1 MKVLLNTLHEKAASR
16 ATLPGRR
23 SERGYALMMVV
34 FFVTLLLIAS
44 MAAAPSILQQGKREK
59 EQEMIWRGQQYVR
72 GVKLYYRKMGRF
84 PTSVD
89 DLTKPK
95 VGSLRFMRQAYK
107 DPMNVGDGSW
117 RLIYVGP
124 AGQLI
129 GSLKPP
135 QTLQIPGA
143 STGLGTS
150 ASALASAS
158 AGQRSTGTGSSSFGS
173 FGNSSGGATSSFG
186 TPAGAGNNPQTATP
200 PANGEGAAA
209 AAGQPAAA
217 TDGSQPTAGDA
228 SGATGGDAMSTP
240 QAITP
245 TETPTI
251 IGGNIIG
258 VGSKISGRSVIV
270 YDKAKNYHLFEF
282 IWDPSKDATLAGQPV
297 QNGPGLGQ
305 NIGTNP
311 GSFGQQPGQAGQP
324 GGANPNSAPNTPNT
338 PNNAPPTTPPLDS
351 NPTPAPEPEPQQ

>member
-1 MKVLLNTLHEKAASR
+1 MRNLLGRSHEGLAIR
-16 ATLPGRR
+16 TVQNRR
-23 SERGYALMMVV
+23 GGERGYALMMVV
-34 FFVTLLLIAS
+34 FFTALLLIAS
-44 MAAAPSILQQGKREK
+44 MAAAPSVLQQGKREK
-59 EQEMIWRGQQYVR
+59 EQEMIWRGRQYVR

-107 DPMNVGDGSW
+107 DPMNAGDGTW

-143 STGLGTS
+143 GPGLGTPASTMAANS
-150 ASALASAS
+150 AQKP
-158 AGQRSTGTGSSSFGS
+158 AGGLGSSSFGS
-173 FGNSSGGATSSFG
+173 FGNSAGGAQSG
-186 TPAGAGNNPQTATP
+186 TGASTAAGTP
-200 PANGEGAAA
+200 PANGEANPAAGGQPPAAA
-209 AAGQPAAA
+209 DGSQPAA
-217 TDGSQPTAGDA
+217 TDGPGAA
-228 SGATGGDAMSTP
+228 SSDAMSTP

-282 IWDPSKDATLAGQPV
+282 IWDPSKDATIAGAPPQT
-297 QNGPGLGQ
+297 GTGLGQ
-305 NIGTNP
+305 SIGTNP
-311 GSFGQQPGQAGQP
+311 SSFGQQPGQP
-324 GGANPNSAPNTPNT
+324 GGMNPNPGKPSAPNTPNT
-338 PNNAPPTTPPLDS
+338 PTNGQPETPPLDS
-351 NPTPAPEPEPQQ
+351 NPAPEPEPQQ